1 MNETPLLNLITDFVD
16 DFRQPA
22 ILWQALVILAC
33 LALSW
38 LLVRQLRV
46 FLHKRAEAA
55 ATPAT
60 PETLQRTDS
69 FIRILTPV
77 LAAMLLGIAQ
87 HFLAKFQSVNL
98 LSIAIPLC
106 TSMALVRFGF
116 YVLRRIFAR
125 HGDISPT
132 MLLLEKI
139 FTVVVWAGMALYITG
154 LWPELHTFL
163 ESIVVP
169 LGRNKVSVAAILQAA
184 ISVAV
189 LLVLAM
195 WAGTSLDE
203 RLMKMQGLHTS
214 LRVVLSRMG
223 RAVLILVSVLVSLS
237 LVGIDLT
244 VLSVF
249 GGAFGV
255 ALGFGLQKIA
265 ANFVSGFI
273 ILLDRSL
280 TIGDM
285 ITVGQFT
292 GKVTQINTRYTVLL
306 GGDGVESIVP
316 NEMLISGGVQNMSL
330 SNRMVWLSTA
340 VSVGYETDLDVIF
353 PLLEAATAKVPRV
366 SQSNPPS
373 ATLVRFGADGLDVQ
387 IGFWIA
393 DPENGTGGVKS
404 NVNRAIWRTLQ
415 EHKVTVPFPQREL
428 RIVGTPA
435 APLASAADG
444 ESPPSGTQP

>member
-1 MNETPLLNLITDFVD
+1 
-16 DFRQPA
+16 
-22 ILWQALVILAC
+22 
-33 LALSW
+33 
-38 LLVRQLRV
+38 
-46 FLHKRAEAA
+46 
-55 ATPAT
+55 
-60 PETLQRTDS
+60 
-69 FIRILTPV
+69 
-77 LAAMLLGIAQ
+77 
-87 HFLAKFQSVNL
+87 
-98 LSIAIPLC
+98 
-106 TSMALVRFGF
+106 
-116 YVLRRIFAR
+116 
-125 HGDISPT
+125 

-154 LWPELHTFL
+154 LWPDLHAFL
-163 ESIVVP
+163 EGIVVP

-340 VSVGYETDLDVIF
+340 VSVGYETDIDVIF
-353 PLLEAATAKVPRV
+353 PLLEAATAKVPRA

-428 RIVGTPA
+428 RIVGTPP
-435 APLASAADG
+435 APLAGAAEG
-444 ESPPSGTQP
+444 ESAPSGTQP